1 MADHGCSHLV
11 YGYEHFDDR
20 ILKTIGKGANRKNNI
35 RSFYWTLESGIRPIP
50 NQIIGFPT
58 EDFDSLRAQMKAW
71 DDLGIVTKPH
81 FATPYP
87 GSLWFTEYR
96 SEILKQ
102 YEGQGKKQGL
112 NDDLE
117 AYVIDLGDAS
127 RVSAVISKNFNA
139 VELIGLREI
148 MMQKQYDKID
158 AYEKEW
164 RKKHN
169 IKDGQP
175 STLCLEKVT
184 KFKKISVA

>member
-20 ILKTIGKGANRKNNI
+20 ILKTIGKGSNRKTNI
-35 RSFYWTLESGIRPIP
+35 RSFFWTLEAGIRPIP
-50 NQIIGFPT
+50 NQIIGFPN
-58 EDFDSLRAQMKAW
+58 EDFDSLREQMKAW
-71 DDLGIVTKPH
+71 DDLGIVVKPH

-96 SEILKQ
+96 KEILDQ
-102 YEGQGKKQGL
+102 YKGQGKKLGL
-112 NDDLE
+112 KDDLE

-139 VELIGLREI
+139 VELVGLRE
-148 MMQKQYDKID
+148 MMLHKQYDKID

-169 IKDGQP
+169 ILDGEP
-175 STLCLEKVT
+175 STLCREKVT
-184 KFKKISVA
+184 KFRKISVA